1 MEKLDED
8 PEDEVLPNTI
18 LSEALGEMVM
28 RDTFIDG
35 LSLGIW
41 DEEFG
46 YYRAEKDITTQEDMK
61 NGIW

>member
-1 MEKLDED
+1 MEKLDEE
-8 PEDEVLPNTI
+8 PEDEDLPSSVLHK
-18 LSEALGEMVM
+18 ALGEMVM